1 MPDQFRSAKEE
12 LRRRHQRANWSRRLL
27 RPIPLA
33 SGADLKTLNDAALRI
48 LELPPTPSSRL
59 AAKRIIDAALGEGDM
74 IATEIAVRLAL
85 GSSLRS
91 KSDADLLKALYAS
104 VTEPVPEL
112 KQ

>member
-1 MPDQFRSAKEE
+1 MSDQFASAKNE
-12 LRRRHQRANWSRRLL
+12 LSKRHQRANWSKLLL

-33 SGADLKTLNDAALRI
+33 NGADLKTLNDAALRI

-59 AAKRIIDAALGEGDM
+59 AAKRIIDAALGDGDM

-85 GSSLRS
+85 GKSARS
-91 KSDADLLKALYAS
+91 QSEANLLKALYAS
-104 VTEPVPEL
+104 VTAPVPQI